1 MQVVLSIHKGK
12 LLPSWLLQKLN
23 TDSPKNKLYLAFR
36 ELGRVIRT
44 VFLLEFVSN
53 TDAQRSTSGHDKDRG
68 LSGLLAVDNFW
79 R

>member
-1 MQVVLSIHKGK
+1 MQVVLSIHTGK

-44 VFLLEFVSN
+44 MFLLE
-53 TDAQRSTSGHDKDRG
+53 RG
-68 LSGLLAVDNFW
+68 AGSHHED
-79 R
+79 